1 MLHLKKSK
9 NFIKHFQPAKFKTK
23 NSASTTE
30 FCYLKSQDLKM
41 YLLNLFFCL
50 TGFSG
55 I

>member
-1 MLHLKKSK
+1 MKNSK
-9 NFIKHFQPAKFKTK
+9 NFIKYFPPAKFNTK

-30 FCYLKSQDLKM
+30 FCYLKNQDLKM

-50 TGFSG
+50 TGFSE